1 MSPAC
6 GAQLNWDTFQFRP
19 KFKWKPL
26 VCLQELLYVAFP
38 LQLTIHDTIE
48 YDSWRGRS
56 NPTKCLTA
64 AMALHQKLVQYICS
78 VLLLV
83 SAASALKF
91 DLIAQAESSKRE
103 RCVRN
108 FVGKDTL
115 VVVTATVDGYKGD
128 GMVVNL
134 YVRCAQIDHELQRK
148 TDIALQI
155 RDAVGNEYGR
165 PRDVVGESRTVF
177 TSHADAAFDVCFE
190 NIVTGCM

>member
-1 MSPAC
+1 
-6 GAQLNWDTFQFRP
+6 
-19 KFKWKPL
+19 
-26 VCLQELLYVAFP
+26 
-38 LQLTIHDTIE
+38 
-48 YDSWRGRS
+48 
-56 NPTKCLTA
+56 
-64 AMALHQKLVQYICS
+64 MALQQRLVQYICS

-134 YVRCAQIDHELQRK
+134 YVRCA
-148 TDIALQI
+148 
-155 RDAVGNEYGR
+155 
-165 PRDVVGESRTVF
+165 
-177 TSHADAAFDVCFE
+177 
-190 NIVTGCM
+190 

>member
-1 MSPAC
+1 
-6 GAQLNWDTFQFRP
+6 
-19 KFKWKPL
+19 
-26 VCLQELLYVAFP
+26 
-38 LQLTIHDTIE
+38 
-48 YDSWRGRS
+48 
-56 NPTKCLTA
+56 
-64 AMALHQKLVQYICS
+64 MALHQKLVQYICS

-134 YVRCAQIDHELQRK
+134 YVRCAQIDHELQSK
-148 TDIALQI
+148 TDTALQI

>member
-1 MSPAC
+1 MCLDCDVQARKRTEVDEAGPTRDGGDKAGAKIHIIGRKLNLGGVSPAC

-19 KFKWKPL
+19 KFRWKPL
-26 VCLQELLYVAFP
+26 VRLKELLYVAFP
-38 LQLTIHDTIE
+38 LRLTIHNTIQ
-48 YDSWRGRS
+48 YDYWRGRPTS
-56 NPTKCLTA
+56 TTKCLTT
-64 AMALHQKLVQYICS
+64 AMALQQTLVQYICS

-134 YVRCAQIDHELQRK
+134 YVRCAQMH
-148 TDIALQI
+148 
-155 RDAVGNEYGR
+155 
-165 PRDVVGESRTVF
+165 
-177 TSHADAAFDVCFE
+177 TSYKAKL
-190 NIVTGCM
+190 T